1 MNIQYAQ
8 SRGSIVTLKAK
19 NDPEGRANRAARR
32 SGAGDRVV
40 ELRKPLGIT
49 LNEDKEGNVFVVAI
63 DPFGRAAQSR
73 SVFVGDQVKMVSA
86 TFGED
91 MWTCENV
98 GLARVVSC
106 VNARN
111 TKPVRFVLQAP
122 DIQEERR
129 RREIAF
135 KETSVQEQR
144 ANEQV
149 RVSARKLCPYCCL
162 YFITVLPHCFEQND
176 RELLRQMEREDAGLL
191 RKGKGLFGLW

>member
-1 MNIQYAQ
+1 MLP
-8 SRGSIVTLKAK
+8 LKAK
-19 NDPEGRANRAARR
+19 NDPETRANRAARR

-40 ELRKPLGIT
+40 ELRKPLGLT
-49 LNEDKEGNVFVVAI
+49 LNEDQEGNVFVVAI

-98 GLARVVSC
+98 GLARIVSC
-106 VNARN
+106 VRARN

-122 DIQEERR
+122 NLQEEKR

-135 KETSVQEQR
+135 QEPSPQEQR
-144 ANEQV
+144 ASEQV
-149 RVSARKLCPYCCL
+149 SPSLTRPPCC
-162 YFITVLPHCFEQND
+162 
-176 RELLRQMEREDAGLL
+176 
-191 RKGKGLFGLW
+191 